1 MADTEHGSRRK
12 WLLVAGAG
20 ALCIA
25 VSWLGYPI
33 LYETLVLPA
42 DYRPQA
48 IETRYPDHLEAL
60 RTVASSDDPMAGAT
74 SFPPARQNW
83 DRPGI
88 ALARIWYSDGTAGFV
103 KDPVAAPESVRFAPR
118 NLLDRLYDWRTGAGG
133 GTLRVVT
140 LLPDGT
146 VHPMVLHA
154 EVWDRGACGFIL
166 LFDPA
171 AAAAAELTDPTP

>member
-1 MADTEHGSRRK
+1 MAEADQGSRRK

-25 VSWLGYPI
+25 VAWLGYPL

-48 IETRYPDHLEAL
+48 IETRYADHLDAL
-60 RTVASSDDPMAGAT
+60 RTVADDDDPVAGAT
-74 SFPPARQNW
+74 SYALARQNW
-83 DRPGI
+83 DQPEI
-88 ALARIWYSDGTAGFV
+88 ALARIWYSDGTATFV
-103 KDPVAAPESVRFAPR
+103 KDPASTPDAVRFAPR

-140 LLPDGT
+140 LLSDGQ
-146 VHPMVLHA
+146 VRPMVLHA
-154 EVWDRGACGFIL
+154 EARNGGGSGFLIL
-166 LFDPA
+166 LDPA
-171 AAAAAELTDPTP
+171 AVADAEPTDRTP